1 MRLFS
6 RLITEV
12 FLGTSFSVLLRRQYH
27 MVKEKMIDHKILFL
41 CEACG
46 LGYKDKETA
55 QKCEEWCRKT
65 GSCNVEI
72 TKKAVYFPD
81 LP

>member
-1 MRLFS
+1 
-6 RLITEV
+6 
-12 FLGTSFSVLLRRQYH
+12 
-27 MVKEKMIDHKILFL
+27 MVKEKKTDNQTLFI

-46 LGYKDKETA
+46 LGYKTKDLA

-72 TKKAVYFPD
+72 TNKAVYFPD

>member
-1 MRLFS
+1 MVTEKRINNKVLFICGS
-6 RLITEV
+6 
-12 FLGTSFSVLLRRQYH
+12 
-27 MVKEKMIDHKILFL
+27 
-41 CEACG
+41 CG
-46 LGYKDKETA
+46 LGYKDRKTA
-55 QKCEEWCRKT
+55 QKCEDWCRKT